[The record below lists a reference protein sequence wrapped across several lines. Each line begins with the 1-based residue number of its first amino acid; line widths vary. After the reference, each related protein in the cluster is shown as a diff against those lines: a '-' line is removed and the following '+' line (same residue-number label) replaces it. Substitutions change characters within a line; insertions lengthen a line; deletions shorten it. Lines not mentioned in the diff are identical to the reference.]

1 MKTRWI
7 CLGVL
12 LLALLFLLCACGESK
27 QSFGDSAVNK
37 SGAAFGST
45 AEYGSEPAEPGSAM
59 PPKIIRTADVS
70 AETKAYDDTMTLL
83 RNKIAAVGG
92 YISDAYTYA
101 GDGESGRTAT
111 ITVRVP
117 AEKLDEFLA
126 YVENNVHVTSSSV
139 SSNDVSARYYD
150 IEARLATLRAEKSAL
165 DDMLEHAA
173 TTAEALA
180 IRAQLTDVTQDIESY
195 EAQIRLYDDRIS
207 YSTVTVHLSE
217 VVVFSPES
225 ERFGA
230 RVGNAFRES
239 WQAFKTFWVNV
250 VLFFVYALPFVLVL
264 LAICGVSLTVVFVRR
279 KRQNANV
286 PKKTDEKDDNKEL

>member
-1 MKTRWI
+1 MKKRWI

-12 LLALLFLLCACGESK
+12 LLALLLVLCACGEGK
-27 QSFGDSAVNK
+27 QSLGDDYAPANK

-45 AEYGSEPAEPGSAM
+45 AEYGSEPTESGSAM
-59 PPKIIRTADVS
+59 PPKIIRTADVN
-70 AETKAYDDTMTLL
+70 AETKAYDDAMTLL
-83 RNKIAAVGG
+83 RAKIGAVGG
-92 YISDAYTYA
+92 YISDANTYA
-101 GDGESGRTAT
+101 GDGEGGRSAT

-126 YVENNVHVTSSSV
+126 YVEDNVHVTSSSV

-150 IEARLATLRAEKSAL
+150 IEARLATLRAEKAAL

-207 YSTVTVHLSE
+207 YSTVTIRLYE

-250 VLFFVYALPFVLVL
+250 VLFFVYAMPFIVVL
-264 LAICGVSLTVVFVRR
+264 LVILGVALTVVFLRRR
-279 KRQNANV
+279 KRGKPVQKNEQKNEG
-286 PKKTDEKDDNKEL
+286 K

>member
-12 LLALLFLLCACGESK
+12 LLALLLLLCACGESK
-27 QSFGDSAVNK
+27 ESFGDSAVNK

-45 AEYGSEPAEPGSAM
+45 AEYGSEPTDPGSAM
-59 PPKIIRTADVS
+59 PPKIIRTADVN
-70 AETKAYDDTMTLL
+70 AETKAYDDAMTLL
-83 RNKIAAVGG
+83 RGKIAAVGG
-92 YISDAYTYA
+92 YISDADTYA
-101 GDGESGRTAT
+101 GDGDGGRTAH

-126 YVENNVHVTSSSV
+126 YVEDNVHVTSSSV

-150 IEARLATLRAEKSAL
+150 IEARLATLRAEKAAL

-180 IRAQLTDVTQDIESY
+180 IRAQLTDVTQNIESY

-207 YSTVTVHLSE
+207 YSTVTIRLYE
-217 VVVFSPES
+217 VVVYSPES
-225 ERFGA
+225 ETFGA
-230 RVGNAFRES
+230 RVGNAFGES
-239 WQAFKTFWVNV
+239 WRAFRTFWINV
-250 VLFFVYALPFVLVL
+250 VLFFVYALPFILVL
-264 LAICGVSLTVVFVRR
+264 LVICGAILAVIFLRR
-279 KRQNANV
+279 KRQNNAAA
-286 PKKTDEKDDNKEL
+286 PEKPDEDHKT